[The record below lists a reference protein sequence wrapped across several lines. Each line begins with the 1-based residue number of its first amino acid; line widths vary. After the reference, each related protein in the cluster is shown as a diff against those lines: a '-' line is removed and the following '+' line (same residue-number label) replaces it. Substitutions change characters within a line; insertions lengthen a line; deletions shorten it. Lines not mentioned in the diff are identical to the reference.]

1 MQIVEMKTK
10 LEGKIKILEEEK
22 NTLLEEK
29 RKLEEVVELTERA
42 KELEGEVD
50 KLRDEVEALKDRI
63 PQEFLQ
69 QLGDAT
75 SAQLSGENELSEER
89 STCEDEELL

>member
-1 MQIVEMKTK
+1 VQVVEMKTK
-10 LEGKIKILEEEK
+10 LEEKIKTLEEEK

-42 KELEGEVD
+42 KELEGEVN
-50 KLRDEVEALKDRI
+50 KLRDEVKALKDRI

-69 QLGDAT
+69 QLGDTT
-75 SAQLSGENELSEER
+75 SARLSGENELSEEG
-89 STCEDEELL
+89 SICEDDDLL

>member
-1 MQIVEMKTK
+1 M
-10 LEGKIKILEEEK
+10 
-22 NTLLEEK
+22 EEK

-42 KELEGEVD
+42 KKLEGEVD
-50 KLRDEVEALKDRI
+50 KLRDEVEALKGRI

-75 SAQLSGENELSEER
+75 SAQLSEENELVEER
-89 STCEDEELL
+89 SSCEDEDLL

>member
-1 MQIVEMKTK
+1 
-10 LEGKIKILEEEK
+10 
-22 NTLLEEK
+22 LEEK

-42 KELEGEVD
+42 KELEGEVN

-75 SAQLSGENELSEER
+75 SAQLSEENEPDEER
-89 STCEDEELL
+89 SSRKDEDLF

>member
-1 MQIVEMKTK
+1 
-10 LEGKIKILEEEK
+10 
-22 NTLLEEK
+22 LEEK

-42 KELEGEVD
+42 KEREGEVD
-50 KLRDEVEALKDRI
+50 KLRDEVEALKGRI

-75 SAQLSGENELSEER
+75 SAQLSEENELVEER
-89 STCEDEELL
+89 SSCEDEDLL

>member
-1 MQIVEMKTK
+1 MQVVEMKTK
-10 LEGKIKILEEEK
+10 LEEKIETLEEEK

-42 KELEGEVD
+42 KELEGEVN
-50 KLRDEVEALKDRI
+50 KLRDEVKALKDRI

-75 SAQLSGENELSEER
+75 SARLSELNELGEER
-89 STCEDEELL
+89 SSREDEDLL

>member
-1 MQIVEMKTK
+1 
-10 LEGKIKILEEEK
+10 
-22 NTLLEEK
+22 LEEK

-50 KLRDEVEALKDRI
+50 KLRDEVEALKGRI

-75 SAQLSGENELSEER
+75 SAQLSEENELVEER
-89 STCEDEELL
+89 SSCEDEDLL

>member
-1 MQIVEMKTK
+1 
-10 LEGKIKILEEEK
+10 
-22 NTLLEEK
+22 LEEK

-42 KELEGEVD
+42 KELEGEVN

-75 SAQLSGENELSEER
+75 SAQLSEENE
-89 STCEDEELL
+89 

>member
-1 MQIVEMKTK
+1 
-10 LEGKIKILEEEK
+10 
-22 NTLLEEK
+22 LEEK

-42 KELEGEVD
+42 KKLEDEVS

-69 QLGDAT
+69 QLEDAT
-75 SAQLSGENELSEER
+75 SAQLSEKNELDEER
-89 STCEDEELL
+89 SSRKDEYLF

>member
-1 MQIVEMKTK
+1 M
-10 LEGKIKILEEEK
+10 
-22 NTLLEEK
+22 EEK

-50 KLRDEVEALKDRI
+50 KLRDEVEALKGRI

-75 SAQLSGENELSEER
+75 SAQLSEENELVEER
-89 STCEDEELL
+89 SSCEDEDLL

>member
-1 MQIVEMKTK
+1 MQVVEMKTK
-10 LEGKIKILEEEK
+10 LEEKIKTLEEEK
-22 NTLLEEK
+22 STLLEEK

-42 KELEGEVD
+42 KELEGEVS
-50 KLRDEVEALKDRI
+50 KLRDEVNALKDRI

-75 SAQLSGENELSEER
+75 SARLSEENELSEER
-89 STCEDEELL
+89 PSYEDEDLL

>member
-1 MQIVEMKTK
+1 MKSK
-10 LEGKIKILEEEK
+10 LEEKVKILEKEK

-42 KELEGEVD
+42 SELEGEVN
-50 KLRDEVEALKDRI
+50 KLRDEVEALKDKI
-63 PQEFLQ
+63 PKEFLQ

-75 SAQLSGENELSEER
+75 SSRLSGENELGEER
-89 STCEDEELL
+89 SRCEDEDLL

>member
-1 MQIVEMKTK
+1 M
-10 LEGKIKILEEEK
+10 
-22 NTLLEEK
+22 EEK
-29 RKLEEVVELTERA
+29 RKPEEVVELTERA

-50 KLRDEVEALKDRI
+50 KLRDDVEALKGRI

-75 SAQLSGENELSEER
+75 SAQLSGENELGEER
-89 STCEDEELL
+89 SSCEDEDLL

>member
-1 MQIVEMKTK
+1 
-10 LEGKIKILEEEK
+10 
-22 NTLLEEK
+22 LEEK

-42 KELEGEVD
+42 KELEGEVN

-75 SAQLSGENELSEER
+75 SAQLSEENELDEER
-89 STCEDEELL
+89 SSREDEDLF

>member
-1 MQIVEMKTK
+1 M
-10 LEGKIKILEEEK
+10 
-22 NTLLEEK
+22 EEK

-42 KELEGEVD
+42 KELEGEVN

-63 PQEFLQ
+63 PQFLQ

-75 SAQLSGENELSEER
+75 SAQLSEENELDEER
-89 STCEDEELL
+89 SSRKDEDLF